1 MKHGRGRAR
10 SGAMILCVATA
21 LAVSG
26 CESMDSHPLPHE
38 ALGLASVTDTD
49 SDEST
54 VTLSTAELPRQID
67 AAVALADSRGARLTV
82 AVLDRESG
90 TRVLGGSDEPFETAS
105 TVKLFIAEEVLYR
118 EVTGEATLA
127 DEDHE
132 LIRSMLRSSDDNAAT
147 LLWETYGGPE
157 IVEHVVER
165 HNLTGT
171 TPPDPGSWWWNT
183 TTTAS
188 DLLTWYDDLLGDSA
202 SGDESAARIVG
213 HLVEFT
219 DEGIDGYDQHFGLP
233 EGLGDSTDL
242 GVKQGWMCC
251 LAGEWLHLSTGFFGD
266 DHRYAVVVAARET
279 VTYEESDPFYDT
291 GFLPD
296 TAMYDATDDGSA
308 QHARETVTLAVET
321 TLGSAH
327 RP

>member
-1 MKHGRGRAR
+1 MKRTRGRAR
-10 SGAMILCVATA
+10 SGAMMLCTAAT
-21 LAVSG
+21 LVVSG
-26 CESMDSHPLPHE
+26 CDSMDPHPLPHE
-38 ALGLASVTDTD
+38 ALGLASIADAGL
-49 SDEST
+49 DERNVS
-54 VTLSTAELPRQID
+54 LSTAELPRQID

-90 TRVLGGSDEPFETAS
+90 TRVVGGSDEPFETAS

-118 EVTGEATLA
+118 EAVGEVTLA
-127 DEDHE
+127 DEDRE

-147 LLWETYGGPE
+147 VLWEAYGGPE
-157 IVEHVVER
+157 IVEHAVER

-171 TPPDPGSWWWNT
+171 TPPDPESWWWNT

-188 DLLTWYDDLLGDSA
+188 DILTWYDDLLGDSA
-202 SGDESAARIVG
+202 SGEESAARIVG
-213 HLVEFT
+213 HLSEYT
-219 DEGIDGYDQHFGLP
+219 DEGVDGYDQSFGLP
-233 EGLGDSTDL
+233 EGVGDSTDL

-251 LAGEWLHLSTGFFGD
+251 LAGEWLHLSTGFLGA
-266 DHRYAVVVAARET
+266 DHRFVVVVAAREA
-279 VTYEESDPFYDT
+279 VTYDESDPLYET

-296 TAMYDATDDGSA
+296 TALYDATDDGSA

-321 TLGSAH
+321 TLGTAH